1 MNTQTAF
8 AHALLNPEL
17 ACPSGLTT
25 WNGSDPEIRFA
36 VYRNNVM
43 VSLIDALADTYLVVQ
58 TLVGEEF
65 FRAMARVFAQTNPPQ
80 SKVMAYYGRDF
91 ADFIASFPPAAS
103 VPYLADVA
111 RLEMARVM
119 AYHAADVAVV
129 QTEALQTALTD
140 REQLSSLRLALHP
153 SVNVIDST
161 FAILSIWAAHQ
172 DEASM
177 PSVDPDIGQFVLVYR
192 TGLDVNALEFATGT
206 GAFVSAL
213 LAGKTLLDAAQAA
226 SSLDTEFDLTNALTL
241 LLRLQLITHLNTGD
255 TYHEHTHWKIGPSYA
270 C

>member
-17 ACPSGLTT
+17 PSPSGLTT

-43 VSLIDALADTYLVVQ
+43 VSLIDALADTYPVVQ

-65 FRAMARVFAQTNPPQ
+65 FRAMALVFAQNNPPRTA
-80 SKVMAYYGRDF
+80 VMAYYGRDF
-91 ADFIASFPPAAS
+91 AEFVATFPPAAS

-119 AYHAADVAVV
+119 AYHAADAAVV
-129 QTEALQTALTD
+129 QTEALLNALAD
-140 REQLSSLRLALHP
+140 PEQLSSLRLVLHP
-153 SVNVIDST
+153 SVHVIDST

-172 DEASM
+172 GEASTL
-177 PSVDPDIGQFVLVYR
+177 SVDPDITQCVLVYR
-192 TGLDVNALEFATGT
+192 SELDVNALELATGT
-206 GAFVSAL
+206 GVLVSAL
-213 LAGKTLLDAAQAA
+213 LTGHTLIDAAQAA
-226 SSLDTEFDLTNALTL
+226 SSMEPEFDLTNALTM
-241 LLRLQLITHLNTGD
+241 LLRLQLITHINTGD
-255 TYHEHTHWKIGPSYA
+255 THHEHTH
-270 C
+270 